1 LKKLIKI
8 KEETEVPKSILGI
21 SVQEPDYKIAW
32 ELNTILSVEL
42 KKLPDKIL
50 TDNKS
55 DSEISIPFYYYKS
68 DDNVKYFF
76 IQNNFQG
83 YTFLSGIKHID
94 FILFVLPEIKAKLVE
109 LKNTLVKTKRF
120 TGAFLIELNKRQEN
134 KLKLILKK

>member
-1 LKKLIKI
+1 
-8 KEETEVPKSILGI
+8 
-21 SVQEPDYKIAW
+21 
-32 ELNTILSVEL
+32 
-42 KKLPDKIL
+42 
-50 TDNKS
+50 
-55 DSEISIPFYYYKS
+55 
-68 DDNVKYFF
+68 VKYFF